1 MLGEGGNHSNCGQKE
16 RIKEQWYMV
25 DGMTSVLRSG
35 AGQELGMRNGEG
47 KGISVDMKKK
57 QREWIYEAWTC
68 VLKKNRTKRGRK
80 AGGAAGGSS
89 RK

>member
-1 MLGEGGNHSNCGQKE
+1 
-16 RIKEQWYMV
+16 MV
-25 DGMTSVLRSG
+25 NGMTSVLRSG

-57 QREWIYEAWTC
+57 QREGIYEAWTC